1 MSVNVFL
8 AGGTGVLGRR
18 AIEHLRTKGH
28 NVTVLAR
35 SPQNEQVITDLG
47 ARPRSGD
54 LFDVSSLIE
63 VMSGTEVA
71 INLATNI
78 PPLAK
83 AARAR
88 AWETNTRIRTEGSA
102 NFVAAAA
109 SVGAR
114 RVIQESITFTYADG
128 GEDWIDESFSRPPGE
143 FSAPVDVA
151 EENALGFREES
162 VVLRFAQLYSSDSE
176 HIRSMAKAYRTGVS
190 PFPGDPG
197 SYTSFVSA
205 DDAAAAVVAALGI
218 EPGVYNVADDDP
230 PTRQEVDDEVCA
242 ALGRRGVRR
251 PPRGL
256 MKMMSSNSE
265 VLMRSHRI
273 SNAKL
278 EQSSQWRPRHR
289 GAEGIVEAISSAG

>member
-1 MSVNVFL
+1 MDVFL
-8 AGGTGVLGRR
+8 TGGTGVLGRR
-18 AIEHLRTKGH
+18 TVEHLRTEGH
-28 NVTVLAR
+28 IVTVLAR
-35 SPQNEQVITDLG
+35 SPQNEQVIADLG
-47 ARPRSGD
+47 ARPVPGD
-54 LFDVSSLIE
+54 LFDVASLIE
-63 VMSGTEVA
+63 AMSGTEIA

-102 NFVAAAA
+102 NVVAAAA

-128 GEDWIDESFSRPPGE
+128 GEDWIDESFSRPAGE

-151 EENALGFREES
+151 EENALGFRGDS
-162 VVLRFAQLYSSDSE
+162 VVLRFAQLYSTDSE
-176 HIRSMAKAYRTGVS
+176 HIRTMAKAYRTGVS

-205 DDAAAAVVAALGI
+205 DDAAAAVVSALGI
-218 EPGVYNVADDDP
+218 EPGIYNVADDDP

-242 ALGRRGVRR
+242 AMGRSGVRR
-251 PPRGL
+251 PPQRL

-278 EQSSQWRPRHR
+278 EQSSGWSPGHR
-289 GAEGIVEAISSAG
+289 GAEGISEAITSAG